1 MSGDPRAC
9 ILKTPLVGL
18 RVLRSLQGKL
28 VEYLKLLAASL
39 LGFAATALTIWLL
52 DGVIFS
58 PAEIQSPVLF
68 SSSALIAVFT
78 FCNGLYLRRRGNGQR
93 VKASNLKISG

>member
-1 MSGDPRAC
+1 MKVKP
-9 ILKTPLVGL
+9 
-18 RVLRSLQGKL
+18 

-52 DGVIFS
+52 DSVIFS
-58 PAEIQSPVLF
+58 PAAIQSPVLF

-78 FCNGLYLRRRGNGQR
+78 FCNGLYLRRRGNR
-93 VKASNLKISG
+93 AESESSKSED